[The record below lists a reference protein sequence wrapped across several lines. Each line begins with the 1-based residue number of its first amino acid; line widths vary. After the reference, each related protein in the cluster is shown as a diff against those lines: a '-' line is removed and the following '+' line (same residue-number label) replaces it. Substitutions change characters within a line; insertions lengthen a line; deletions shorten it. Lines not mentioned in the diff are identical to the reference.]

1 MDLGIDLGT
10 ILVGF
15 WDQLDLQ
22 IDQKLIKID
31 VKTHLIRDIV
41 FGFVL
46 GVILVPTWTQ
56 PDPQYNMQADVN
68 ARGFFLSFCVR
79 PRSVV

>member
-56 PDPQYNMQADVN
+56 PDPKIVDFSCFV
-68 ARGFFLSFCVR
+68 
-79 PRSVV
+79 